1 MSLLVLSGQTLLVI
15 PSLKFV
21 VWCCLTNCQFPSFPL
36 LASGREDGTDAG
48 LIAGIV
54 CGTLVFILAL
64 LGVACWW
71 RYKNWKL
78 RGEKPFNHFIKI
90 ELRPYNSSHGT
101 QRISRLSSCVEE
113 KIDPDV
119 ELCPVYASITDTER
133 LEANTYEEPPVAKTS
148 TSTRKPSNSGMKKP
162 PRSSVKKPTKPPPGP
177 PVLGNGT
184 LCLNKGIVFTK

>member
-1 MSLLVLSGQTLLVI
+1 M
-15 PSLKFV
+15 F
-21 VWCCLTNCQFPSFPL
+21 
-36 LASGREDGTDAG
+36 
-48 LIAGIV
+48 IV
-54 CGTLVFILAL
+54 AL

-119 ELCPVYASITDTER
+119 ELRPVHASITDTER
-133 LEANTYEEPPVAKTS
+133 LEANTYEEPSVAKTGN
-148 TSTRKPSNSGMKKP
+148 STRKPSNSGMKKP
-162 PRSSVKKPTKPPPGP
+162 PRSSVKNRPSLPRSPCAWQWDSLFKQRYC
-177 PVLGNGT
+177 VY
-184 LCLNKGIVFTK
+184 